1 MPNYSPSGH
10 QPTDVGNSLVS
21 SIPSLSNV
29 YSGLLA
35 DAVDDLQSKVPDIQH
50 HPTLSSLPGPL
61 LAHFTINHTITDD
74 HEPSLLPPEIL
85 ASSEGTSDDCLQS
98 IMIPYLPERRA
109 VLSRSLLLK
118 SSHASRNDNDNDT
131 LESGSELVT
140 NKSLTSHAENFE
152 CSHKNT
158 PIVFAPDHFSTSR
171 IDHSEESHPFLA
183 PSPVCHTR
191 IAEMQNEDFLTSLT
205 GFSDARHEH

>member
-1 MPNYSPSGH
+1 MPNYSSSGRL
-10 QPTDVGNSLVS
+10 PTTDVGNFLVS

-35 DAVDDLQSKVPDIQH
+35 DAVDDLQSKIPDIQH
-50 HPTLSSLPGPL
+50 HPTLPSLPGPL

-85 ASSEGTSDDCLQS
+85 ASSE
-98 IMIPYLPERRA
+98 
-109 VLSRSLLLK
+109 VLLK

-131 LESGSELVT
+131 PESGSELVT

-183 PSPVCHTR
+183 PSPVCHAC
-191 IAEMQNEDFLTSLT
+191 IADMQNEDFLTSLT
-205 GFSDARHEH
+205 LTGFSDARHEQ